1 MKIVLQLPQVE
12 RKKLARPIKCPY
24 CKGETFQSW
33 GKVSR
38 RIKDTRVR
46 TVEVPRYRCTS
57 CRKTFRYYPAGVSH
71 AQQSE
76 RLRKVSVIMW
86 SLGLSHRSVVLI
98 LAVFGVSL
106 SHMSGWRSVQREGQ
120 RIRRRLQWKAARVVG
135 VDGAWVAGQG
145 IMVAVDLGDGELLA
159 LAKIDEKEK
168 SAVAAWLKTLKQKHN
183 IGAIVTDD
191 LATYKEIAQEL
202 ALGHQI
208 CQFHV
213 RRWVGQALRKLEKE
227 LSQEWIPVLSTI
239 QQMVDEL
246 PASGSKVLYDL
257 WKEMPG
263 RTTAPD
269 EQRTPMEKLRDLL
282 LRLSRDWQE
291 YIEFYSDPGIPWTN
305 NRTEQIIGR
314 LKNRAKRVRGYK
326 TIDGLLAGSQVVSQF
341 WI

>member
-76 RLRKVSVIMW
+76 RLRKLSVIMW

-135 VDGAWVAGQG
+135 VDGAWVAGKG

-202 ALGHQI
+202 KLGHQI

-341 WI
+341 WT